1 MLLSVSTHTKNPQ
14 IFLLKHET
22 LSNIYGGDCRSVKG
36 SVRIISIHKGTH
48 GDGPQS
54 LPLWK
59 GSHLFI
65 SFLTSSTESLPSP
78 GSILHL
84 RVKRASQRW
93 KRATSEDPGWNQVCP
108 RIALSIKTQK
118 LTALCEVQM
127 TDREKVVLVN
137 NTICL
142 PPVDTAVAY

>member
-1 MLLSVSTHTKNPQ
+1 MKLFQ
-14 IFLLKHET
+14 IFMVPPV
-22 LSNIYGGDCRSVKG
+22 RSVKG
-36 SVRIISIHKGTH
+36 SLRLISIHKATQRH
-48 GDGPQS
+48 STQS
-54 LPLWK
+54 LSLWK

-65 SFLTSSTESLPSP
+65 SFSTSSTENVPFP
-78 GSILHL
+78 GPTLHL

-93 KRATSEDPGWNQVCP
+93 KRATPEDTVWNQVCP
-108 RIALSIKTQK
+108 RIALSIKTAR
-118 LTALCEVQM
+118 LTSLCEVQM